1 MPISESYK
9 CVKYDIMIYEK
20 PKIVSTRRIYTIYIC
35 SQVTLTKCWAA
46 ESVWIE
52 NRECKQQYNKRNL
65 TKTDAKMLQILKSA
79 SSELSS
85 VSSLNTMP
93 LIMLIILT
101 RQIAILTTLRVFFH
115 LSFRVGLRCAL
126 WLETLW
132 VQAKK
137 IAFNPKLRLAI
148 TRNPKTM
155 RYSLLACLTLIF
167 NL

>member
-85 VSSLNTMP
+85 VSFLNTMP

-137 IAFNPKLRLAI
+137 KIVINPKLRLAI

-155 RYSLLACLTLIF
+155 RYSQILLA
-167 NL
+167 